1 MEFQENV
8 TLMVGSQ
15 KFITKETAYK
25 IILGVY
31 TYRIY
36 AQYITDEATVLW
48 LDQEAYGLVKCIR

>member
-36 AQYITDEATVLW
+36 AQYITDEATVL
-48 LDQEAYGLVKCIR
+48 